1 MTDRDPLPPSAS
13 STSASTSTS
22 LRSRLGL
29 PLLAIVA
36 LALLAAPRVIL
47 HDLGI
52 IQEGTAINA
61 LFVFLPPLLWL
72 VLVLAARVPNVF
84 LTIFAIG
91 LCYAVFLAVGH
102 QITWSVVVA
111 DDPPRLGGNL
121 AALDPTIQA
130 VIFRGFAVVSS
141 LVTGAVVGAIT
152 GAVGWCLNFLFTRA
166 RKSH

>member
-1 MTDRDPLPPSAS
+1 VGPVRQEAIEDQITDGWPGWVGIPSVVHMTDRDPLPPSAS

-102 QITWSVVVA
+102 QITWSV
-111 DDPPRLGGNL
+111 
-121 AALDPTIQA
+121 
-130 VIFRGFAVVSS
+130 
-141 LVTGAVVGAIT
+141 
-152 GAVGWCLNFLFTRA
+152 
-166 RKSH
+166 